1 MTYTRE
7 QILAMEPGR
16 ELDKIVSEHVTKY
29 QSLTTHLN
37 ADGTFGYLP
46 NYSTDIAAAWD
57 LLKEINEK
65 GLVWRIEGARV
76 SVFDPYVGSPA
87 DDGSLVHYEI
97 IGSGIADTI
106 CKAALLAVLDL

>member
-7 QILAMEPGR
+7 QILALEPGR
-16 ELDKIVSEHVTKY
+16 ELDKIVAEHVTKY

-46 NYSTDIAAAWD
+46 NYSTDIAAAWEVVKHMKD
-57 LLKEINEK
+57 SWEFVLSSE
-65 GLVWRIEGARV
+65 
-76 SVFDPYVGSPA
+76 
-87 DDGSLVHYEI
+87 DGKWEVIFYWDVHKPCKTVK
-97 IGSGIADTI
+97 DTTAELAI